1 MIASAA
7 LWLDFIPLFYVGYGV
22 IGGAGIGLGYV
33 TPVATVAKWFP
44 DMKGLVTG
52 IVVMG
57 FGVGALLLSK
67 GLAPFLVVRTEGDL
81 AMVFLWLG
89 IIFAGILV
97 PCSLALSNPGDPIKA
112 PSPGAAHA
120 DATEPDST
128 VPYLTS
134 GQFVI
139 MWIVF
144 FFNIAAGISV
154 ISFQSE
160 LLQEVWGLA
169 DPTVEPA
176 VLAEYGATL
185 IAASSVCNGVGRLFW
200 GLLSDRIGRVK
211 VFRILLASQM
221 VVFGILMTE
230 ENPWVFSV
238 LVCYVLLCF
247 GGGFATMPPYILDV
261 FGAEKMAKMYGVVL
275 TAWAAAGIFG
285 PLYVGYLKD
294 SYPDRA
300 VMYCFLIGIL
310 MLGAGY
316 LFSYLLNDG
325 RLRLGRPTL
334 ATHASPI
341 RNSGEERGVNE
352 TMKFYDCSTAPSPR
366 RVRIFIAEK
375 GLAIPTVQVDLRN
388 GEHLTESFRILNPWC
403 TVPVLE
409 LDDGTAISE
418 AVAVCRYLEDAHPEP
433 PLMGVDARDRAMVA
447 MWEHRFEIDG
457 FLAVTEAFRNQARGL
472 AGRALTGPGSVE
484 QIPELVTRGRARV
497 ERFFAALDE
506 QPRPPS
512 LCRRRA
518 LHHRRYH
525 GAGGGG
531 LRGLDQDEPA
541 ARAPPRRGLVS
552 AGQLASQRR
561 RLVSCPVYSHDKMW
575 RIFGV
580 GNAR

>member
-1 MIASAA
+1 MFSGGYVIASAA
-7 LWLDFIPLFYVGYGV
+7 LWLDFLPLFYVGYGV

-334 ATHASPI
+334 ATTLHQY
-341 RNSGEERGVNE
+341 G
-352 TMKFYDCSTAPSPR
+352 
-366 RVRIFIAEK
+366 
-375 GLAIPTVQVDLRN
+375 IP
-388 GEHLTESFRILNPWC
+388 
-403 TVPVLE
+403 
-409 LDDGTAISE
+409 AK
-418 AVAVCRYLEDAHPEP
+418 
-433 PLMGVDARDRAMVA
+433 
-447 MWEHRFEIDG
+447 
-457 FLAVTEAFRNQARGL
+457 
-472 AGRALTGPGSVE
+472 
-484 QIPELVTRGRARV
+484 
-497 ERFFAALDE
+497 
-506 QPRPPS
+506 
-512 LCRRRA
+512 
-518 LHHRRYH
+518 
-525 GAGGGG
+525 
-531 LRGLDQDEPA
+531 
-541 ARAPPRRGLVS
+541 S
-552 AGQLASQRR
+552 AG
-561 RLVSCPVYSHDKMW
+561 
-575 RIFGV
+575 
-580 GNAR
+580 